1 MKSNFLH
8 GLLIASFFFLLACA
22 STEDQK
28 TNVAQK
34 DSANVSTTSD
44 SLIRS
49 NKMYL
54 SDCKKLL
61 AEAKKMDS
69 TLLKELEVKTEVAKK
84 AIKAFTDFSFYCGSD
99 SLCPI
104 YLIKTAQVAQSIN
117 NIPQAK
123 IVLDKCIADHPR
135 SIHRPAALFL
145 LAQLY
150 DEAAFLNNEAEAK
163 RLYQLVIDEYPKSDW
178 AKSAKGALTFVGRS
192 DAQIM
197 EELKKK
203 K

>member
-1 MKSNFLH
+1 MKSNFLSS
-8 GLLIASFFFLLACA
+8 LLIAPLVFFTACLG
-22 STEDQK
+22 TEQK
-28 TNVAQK
+28 TSVVEQK
-34 DSANVSTTSD
+34 DPVKTVVASD
-44 SLIRS
+44 SLIRE

-54 SDCKKLL
+54 SDCKNLL
-61 AEAKKMDS
+61 VEAKKMDS
-69 TLLKELEVKTEVAKK
+69 ILLKELEVKKDVATKG
-84 AIKAFTDFSFYCGSD
+84 IKAFTDYAFYCSND
-99 SLCPI
+99 SLVPI

-123 IVLDKCIADHPR
+123 IVLDKCIADYPA
-135 SIHRPAALFL
+135 SKHRPAALFL

-150 DEAAFLNNEAEAK
+150 DETTYLNNEAEAK
-163 RLYQLVIDEYPKSDW
+163 KLYQQIISEYPKSDW
-178 AKSAKGALTFVGRS
+178 AKSSQGALTFVGKS